1 MLGVYLWVIGHEG
14 GDFLYYTFSY
24 FLNAPQGVCLFSQAD
39 NTLFTKLVSFH
50 FMLYGLM
57 L

>member
-24 FLNAPQGVCLFSQAD
+24 FLNAPQGLCLFSQAD